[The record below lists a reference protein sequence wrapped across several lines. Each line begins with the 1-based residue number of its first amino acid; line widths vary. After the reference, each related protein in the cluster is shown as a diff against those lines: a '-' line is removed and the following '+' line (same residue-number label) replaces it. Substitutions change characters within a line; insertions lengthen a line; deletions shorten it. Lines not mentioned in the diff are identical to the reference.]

1 MADARASSSDSALVH
16 AGREKKPPVGRPFF
30 PSVSPIPMR
39 PEGLAA
45 PKGESLGLRLKRSY
59 GVTLRAEGF
68 TRPRVGVLKRTHQKR
83 CTGSPA
89 AASGAGTPVGWY
101 MGRQWET
108 LIGVPIRPIRPR
120 VASNAI
126 TPRPIANLVLPP
138 LLVVLGLPVVAPNH
152 TEQIS
157 HGPLNFQ
164 GQHGNTADICQ
175 LSIPSG
181 FRHRQRAD
189 GLRTSGRFSR
199 RLQLDPGLTPPTSWS
214 LPRAGPTIQ

>member
-1 MADARASSSDSALVH
+1 
-16 AGREKKPPVGRPFF
+16 
-30 PSVSPIPMR
+30 MR

-120 VASNAI
+120 VTSNAI